1 MKRWVYILGLTLA
14 VSSFACSSPEPRAGS
29 IAESTEYRSFSFD
42 EFSQEKFAT
51 SFSSY
56 CNSIGIQQGE
66 MDFAHLRDTV
76 RDGNQMLTIEG
87 MSDFSRSKPN
97 PLGCVEICLIN
108 EDSIKVFGIHAEK
121 TQALNLIRE
130 EFDYLNYEVA
140 SDNSNTSFHL
150 PCFRVQFGHYYG
162 KDSLASM
169 LLAGYFVGQVVQMLN
184 ESRSSF
190 ADLKYGQTWYEL
202 DIQSKDSIVNVYMPL
217 SLYLTNRNLYCST
230 SLYEIAE

>member
-1 MKRWVYILGLTLA
+1 MRGCQILA
-14 VSSFACSSPEPRAGS
+14 
-29 IAESTEYRSFSFD
+29 D
-42 EFSQEKFAT
+42 Q
-51 SFSSY
+51 
-56 CNSIGIQQGE
+56 N
-66 MDFAHLRDTV
+66 
-76 RDGNQMLTIEG
+76 
-87 MSDFSRSKPN
+87 PN

-108 EDSIKVFGIHAEK
+108 EDSIKVFGIHANK

-130 EFDYLNYEVA
+130 EFDYLNNEVA
-140 SDNSNTSFHL
+140 KDNSNASFHL

-169 LLAGYFVGQVVQMLN
+169 HLAGYFVGQVVRMLN

-190 ADLKYGQTWYEL
+190 ADLKYGQTWYKL
-202 DIQSKDSIVNVYMPL
+202 DTQSKDSIVNVYMPL